1 MIEILF
7 TILSLLAIFF
17 INKFRL
23 NIASFANLIDRPD
36 QTRKFHKSDTPLLGG
51 LMIFIPFLLCFFY
64 SNVLQE
70 LDNLNFILA
79 ISGCCFVIGLIDDIK
94 NVAYRYKFIFLISV
108 FYLFL
113 YLDPN
118 LQIDKLYFST
128 LDRTYSLNSF
138 GIHFTVLCLLLFT
151 NALNLID
158 GVDGLC
164 ILVSIILFAWIVL
177 FFKIF
182 EFTNLLIILSLIYIF
197 FLNIKKKIFLGDS
210 GSLFIGSLIGLILI
224 NSYNFTGPVSFIPVE
239 SIFIALM
246 LPGFDMLR
254 VFSIRIYNLRNPFI
268 GDRNHMHHLLV
279 DNKVS
284 NQNLLIIYLIIITIP
299 LSLDYF
305 KILEPLFIIIF
316 YIIFYLL
323 FIYFLKIRLKNK
335 NF

>member
-1 MIEILF
+1 M
-7 TILSLLAIFF
+7 
-17 INKFRL
+17 
-23 NIASFANLIDRPD
+23 
-36 QTRKFHKSDTPLLGG
+36 
-51 LMIFIPFLLCFFY
+51 
-64 SNVLQE
+64 
-70 LDNLNFILA
+70 
-79 ISGCCFVIGLIDDIK
+79 
-94 NVAYRYKFIFLISV
+94 
-108 FYLFL
+108 
-113 YLDPN
+113 
-118 LQIDKLYFST
+118 
-128 LDRTYSLNSF
+128 
-138 GIHFTVLCLLLFT
+138 
-151 NALNLID
+151 
-158 GVDGLC
+158 
-164 ILVSIILFAWIVL
+164 
-177 FFKIF
+177 
-182 EFTNLLIILSLIYIF
+182 
-197 FLNIKKKIFLGDS
+197 
-210 GSLFIGSLIGLILI
+210 FIGSLIGLILI

-284 NQNLLIIYLIIITIP
+284 NQNLLIIYLIILTIS